1 MSSSLV
7 CFEVVHSLM
16 RQMEVREGSLGVKAA
31 VTLYCSSVRLCIL
44 SALIRLSG
52 SEVLEE
58 KEQRETLTLGL

>member
-1 MSSSLV
+1 MSSSLA

-31 VTLYCSSVRLCIL
+31 VTLCCSNVRLCIL

>member
-1 MSSSLV
+1 
-7 CFEVVHSLM
+7 
-16 RQMEVREGSLGVKAA
+16 MEVREGSLGVKAA